1 MSFTTYSAQ
10 ETAQIIGIDRHLL
23 PVLNECGLLKGIKTG
38 KGRRYSEE
46 EITFFWRDNIGAD
59 LSNAENIRLA
69 AAIKRMKGR
78 KNNG

>member
-1 MSFTTYSAQ
+1 MSFKTYSAQ
-10 ETAQIIGIDRHLL
+10 EAAQLIGMDRHLL
-23 PVLNECGLLKGIKTG
+23 PVLHDTGLLKGIKTG

-46 EITFFWRDNIGAD
+46 EITTFWRENVGTD

-78 KNNG
+78 